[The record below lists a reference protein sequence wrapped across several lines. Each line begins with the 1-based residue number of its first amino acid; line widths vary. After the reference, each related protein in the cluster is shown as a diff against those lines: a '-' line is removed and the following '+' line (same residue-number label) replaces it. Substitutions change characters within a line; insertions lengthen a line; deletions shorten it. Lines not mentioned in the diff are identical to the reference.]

1 VAHVAPISDDQ
12 NPKMTSTAEPWSTP
26 VSLQGDRWPSVGLP
40 PSPSASI
47 WTDAAFLHYRAANV
61 LLRITVWLFSHRLA
75 PRSVL
80 EGALTLS
87 SHLKDRGAYFHAQL
101 RWRRLRD
108 RL

>member
-12 NPKMTSTAEPWSTP
+12 SPNMTSTAEPWTTP
-26 VSLQGDRWPSVGLP
+26 APLQGGRGQSVGLH
-40 PSPSASI
+40 PSPTV
-47 WTDAAFLHYRAANV
+47 WTDAAFLHYRAANI
-61 LLRITVWLFSHRLA
+61 LLQLTVWLFSHGLA
-75 PRSVL
+75 PRSAL
-80 EGALTLS
+80 EGALALS